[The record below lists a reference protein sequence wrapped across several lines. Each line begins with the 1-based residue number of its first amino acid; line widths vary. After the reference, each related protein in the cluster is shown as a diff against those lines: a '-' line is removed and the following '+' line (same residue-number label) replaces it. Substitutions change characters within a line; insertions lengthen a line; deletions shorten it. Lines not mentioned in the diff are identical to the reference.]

1 MNSIILDGSFVHIP
15 ISPELKTKVRIIKG
29 EKVDTYTILKEKE
42 RNVFPLQYGNGLY
55 SIKVYQNVRGNRYAL
70 TLSQTINATDTSKC
84 WLQPSQYVWYDDEVK
99 KFAEKINANSTNK
112 GVLAFYDYC
121 YKKMGYDYVH
131 AFLHKRDTNYV
142 PDLSKI
148 IKKKNGICFD
158 KAALFCAL
166 CRSTG
171 IECKLVIGY
180 VNKKTYHAWCQVK
193 MSGKWRTVDP
203 TLGKKYK
210 VDAYEAER
218 IS

>member
-15 ISPELKTKVRIIKG
+15 ISPTLKTKVKIIKG
-29 EKVDTYTILKEKE
+29 EHIDTYTILKEKE

-55 SIKVYQNVRGNRYAL
+55 SIKVYQNVRGNRYSL
-70 TLSQTINATDTSKC
+70 TLSQTLNATDTSQC
-84 WLQPSQYVWYDDEVK
+84 WLKPSQLVWYSDDVK
-99 KFAEKINANSTNK
+99 ELAEKIKADNPGK
-112 GVLAFYDYC
+112 GISAFYDYC
-121 YKKMGYDYVH
+121 YQRMGYDYVH
-131 AFLHKRDTNYV
+131 AFLHKKDTNYL

-148 IKKKNGICFD
+148 IHKKNGICFD

-180 VNKKTYHAWCQVK
+180 VNQKTYHAWCQVK
-193 MSGKWRTVDP
+193 MEGKWRTVDP

-210 VDAYEAER
+210 VGDYKVER